1 MRKIY
6 SLILL
11 LFVTWQVSA
20 QVSVQGQ
27 PHPVAKQLVP
37 MKAIAEGTFTMEMIE
52 NWTGEG
58 ENKAALAIQWN
69 AEGETNALVWGYRW
83 DGEATG
89 EKILKVNS
97 TLSENAQMVKK
108 LLEK

>member
-27 PHPVAKQLVP
+27 PHTVAKQLVP
-37 MKAIAEGTFTMEMIE
+37 MKAIAEGTFTMEMI
-52 NWTGEG
+52 
-58 ENKAALAIQWN
+58 
-69 AEGETNALVWGYRW
+69 
-83 DGEATG
+83 
-89 EKILKVNS
+89 
-97 TLSENAQMVKK
+97 
-108 LLEK
+108 